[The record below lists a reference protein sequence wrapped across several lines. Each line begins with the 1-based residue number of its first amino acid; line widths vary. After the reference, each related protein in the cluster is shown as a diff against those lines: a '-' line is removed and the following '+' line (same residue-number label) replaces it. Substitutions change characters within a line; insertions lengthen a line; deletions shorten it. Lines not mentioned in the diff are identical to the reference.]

1 MGARCEC
8 AAVTGN
14 RRCLSEKQSI
24 ETSRV
29 LQRRDGKEK
38 NSSGGQRGRR
48 TDEGHDSNSN
58 ARQVKQSQ

>member
-1 MGARCEC
+1 MSARCEC

-29 LQRRDGKEK
+29 LQRRDVRKRTQVGVK
-38 NSSGGQRGRR
+38 GGGELMRDTIRIA
-48 TDEGHDSNSN
+48 TLDE
-58 ARQVKQSQ
+58 